1 MSLQSWEE
9 HRENHEALLREIG
22 ERECQAAPFSQ
33 TFWDRLIEW
42 LAARARFCPEA
53 ALRRDERCFIV
64 RCTAA
69 VVAASLIFATAAAL
83 IFRYIE
89 AR

>member
-9 HRENHEALLREIG
+9 HRENHEALLREIE
-22 ERECQAAPFSQ
+22 ERECQAAPSSQ

-64 RCTAA
+64 RCTA

>member
-9 HRENHEALLREIG
+9 HRENHEALLREVE
-22 ERECQAAPFSQ
+22 ERECQAAPFNQ

-53 ALRRDERCFIV
+53 ALGRDERCFIV
-64 RCTAA
+64 RCTAGL
-69 VVAASLIFATAAAL
+69 VAASLIFATAAAL

>member
-9 HRENHEALLREIG
+9 HRENHEALLREIE
-22 ERECQAAPFSQ
+22 ERECQAAPSSQ

-53 ALRRDERCFIV
+53 APGRDERCFIV

-69 VVAASLIFATAAAL
+69 VVAASAIFTAAAAL
-83 IFRYIE
+83 ICQYLE
-89 AR
+89 AQ

>member
-9 HRENHEALLREIG
+9 HRENHEALLREIE
-22 ERECQAAPFSQ
+22 ERECQAAPSSQ

-53 ALRRDERCFIV
+53 ALGRDERCFIV
-64 RCTAA
+64 RCTAGL
-69 VVAASLIFATAAAL
+69 VAASLIFAAAVAL
-83 IFRYIE
+83 ICQCLE